1 MSKTQAYSERLNV
14 LIIEDN
20 QGDFVLIEDYLLE
33 QFRAINIIHFSSFTN
48 SINYL
53 QNATEKISV
62 ILLDMNLPDLG
73 GIELISGILT
83 HSQRI
88 PIIILTGYS
97 DVDMAK
103 KSLQMGV
110 YDYLIKDEINPVM
123 LHKTITFALNRSSFI
138 NQIEDEKDNYE
149 SLFNFNPQPTWL
161 LDAQSLSILN
171 ANIAA
176 QNKYGFSLN
185 DFLKMSFTQLHPKQE
200 EQIIK
205 HKLVSKAEDFK
216 GKYFTHLLKSGKEI
230 KVNIYFRHIKG
241 FAESELI
248 VQANDISETL
258 EYIKTI
264 EIQNT
269 KLRNIAWTQSH
280 VVRAPL
286 SRILGI
292 VDLLEQQTD
301 NFDEVLFW
309 LKQLRISTDEM
320 DDIVKKIVAE
330 TNHIE

>member
-1 MSKTQAYSERLNV
+1 MQESPERLNV
-14 LIIEDN
+14 LIFEDN

-33 QFRAINIIHFSSFTN
+33 QFRAINIIHFFSFSN

-53 QNATEKISV
+53 QNAEEKISV
-62 ILLDMNLPDLG
+62 ILLDLTLVDLE
-73 GIELISGILT
+73 GIELINQILPYS
-83 HSQRI
+83 HRI

-161 LDAQSLSILN
+161 LEAQSLNIIN

-176 QNKYGFSLN
+176 QNKYGFSLT
-185 DFLKMSFTQLHPKQE
+185 DFQTMSFTQLHPQEE

-205 HKLVSKAEDFK
+205 HKLVSKAEELK
-216 GKYFTHLLKSGKEI
+216 GKYFTHFLKNGKEI
-230 KVNIYFRHIKG
+230 KVDIYFRQIKV

-258 EYIKTI
+258 DYIKTI

-301 NFDEVLFW
+301 NIDEVLFW
-309 LKQLRISTDEM
+309 LKQLRISTNEM
-320 DDIVKKIVAE
+320 DDIVKKIVDE
-330 TNHIE
+330 TYHIE